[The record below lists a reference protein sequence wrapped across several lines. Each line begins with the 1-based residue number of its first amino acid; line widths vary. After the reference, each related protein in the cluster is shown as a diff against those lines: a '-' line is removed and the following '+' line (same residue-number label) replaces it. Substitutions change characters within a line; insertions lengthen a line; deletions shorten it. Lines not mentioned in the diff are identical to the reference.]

1 MSRWGIATA
10 ALLTA
15 VGLGLSGCGPT
26 DARTADGPA
35 AGGAGGS
42 AIEVVAGLGPEGQA
56 LAALG
61 LDADDLDLDVEQL
74 LAPAPAPS
82 VAPEGSTAPERA
94 GDRPRRERA
103 EEWRKKRH
111 ARVLLRKGTLHG
123 EAVVR
128 TRDGGTKTVLVQRG
142 EVTAIDGDSMT
153 VKSTDGYTMTWRFGD
168 DLRVVERRSTV
179 QPEQVKVGSTVGVAG
194 TKDGDAGVARL
205 VVLPRTK

>member
-1 MSRWGIATA
+1 MPRWGITTAT
-10 ALLTA
+10 LLTA
-15 VGLGLSGCGPT
+15 AALGLTGCGPT
-26 DARTADGPA
+26 DARTADGGT
-35 AGGAGGS
+35 AGGTVTDT
-42 AIEVVAGLGPEGQA
+42 IDVIAGLGPEGQA

-61 LDADDLDLDVEQL
+61 LDTDDLDVDVEPM
-74 LAPAPAPS
+74 AAPAPS
-82 VAPEGSTAPERA
+82 PSAAPEGSTAPERA

-103 EEWRKKRH
+103 EQWRKKRP

-128 TRDGGTKTVLVQRG
+128 TKDGGTKTVLVQRG

-153 VKSTDGYTMTWRFGD
+153 VKSTDGFTMTWRFGD

-179 QPEQVKVGSTVGVAG
+179 QPEQVKVGSKVGVAG

-205 VVLPRTK
+205 VVVPRAK